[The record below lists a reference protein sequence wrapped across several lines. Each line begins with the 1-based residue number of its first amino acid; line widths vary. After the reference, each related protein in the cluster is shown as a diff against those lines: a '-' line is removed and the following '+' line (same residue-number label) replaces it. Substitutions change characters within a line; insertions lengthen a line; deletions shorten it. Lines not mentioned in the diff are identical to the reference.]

1 MIHFLG
7 GNQLTLLQNGVEYF
21 PALEA
26 AIDQAQ
32 HQVFLESY
40 IYAHDDAGHRI
51 SAALI
56 RAARRG
62 VATHLLVDGY
72 GAQDYPAAALAAL
85 RKAGVKALVY
95 RPQISPWRF
104 PRQHL
109 RRLHRKLA
117 VIDQRC
123 AFVGGINIIN
133 DSKIPDA
140 PPQYDYAVRVE
151 GPLVGV
157 IRQEAHNLY
166 ARLAWA
172 QLRQPRHAQLAPL
185 PAPLPAPETA
195 GQMRAAFLQ
204 RSNLRHR
211 RDIERAYLRAIGK
224 AKQAIILAN
233 PYFLPGRRF
242 RKALIHAA
250 ARGVT
255 VKLLLQGQVEFR
267 VVQYASRA
275 LYKQLLAAG
284 IEIFEYQPSILHAKV
299 AVIDRSWAT
308 VGSSNIDP
316 TSLFVSREANLVVY
330 DRDFAAALQASLDSA
345 IAHDARQITIDQLR
359 NSVWLSRLLQ
369 WLAYGGVRMLAGW
382 VGYGREME

>member
-1 MIHFLG
+1 MIKFLG
-7 GNQLTLLQNGVEYF
+7 GNQLTLLQNGVEFF

-40 IYAHDDAGHRI
+40 IYAHDDAGQRI
-51 SAALI
+51 AGALM
-56 RAARRG
+56 RAVQRG
-62 VATHLLVDGY
+62 VATHLVIDGY
-72 GAQDYPAAALAAL
+72 GAQDYPFTAREAL
-85 RKAGVKALVY
+85 RKAGVKVLVY

-117 VIDQRC
+117 VIDQRY

-133 DSKIPDA
+133 DSKTPGA
-140 PPQYDYAVRVE
+140 PLQYDYAVRVE

-157 IRQEAHNLY
+157 IRQQAHSLY

-172 QLRQPRHAQLAPL
+172 QLRQPRHTQL
-185 PAPLPAPETA
+185 APLPAPETA
-195 GQMRAAFLQ
+195 GQMRAAFVQ

-224 AKQAIILAN
+224 AKREIILAN

-255 VKLLLQGQVEFR
+255 VKLLLQGQVEFL

-284 IEIFEYQPSILHAKV
+284 IEIHEYQPSILHAKV
-299 AVIDRSWAT
+299 AVIDGRWAT

-316 TSLFVSREANLVVY
+316 TSLFVSREANLVAY
-330 DRDFAAALQASLDSA
+330 DHDFAATLQASLDSA
-345 IAHDARQITIDQLR
+345 IAHDARQITADDFS
-359 NSVWLSRLLQ
+359 NGSWLQRILHG
-369 WLAYGGVRMLAGW
+369 LAYSGVRLLAGW

>member
-1 MIHFLG
+1 MIKFLG

-32 HQVFLESY
+32 HHVFLETY
-40 IYAHDDAGHRI
+40 IYAHDDAGQRI
-51 SAALI
+51 AGALM
-56 RAARRG
+56 RAAQRG
-62 VATHLLVDGY
+62 VATHLVIDGY
-72 GAQDYPAAALAAL
+72 GAQDYPFTAREAL
-85 RKAGVKALVY
+85 RKAGVKLLVY

-133 DSKIPDA
+133 DSNTPGA

-151 GPLVGV
+151 GLLVNV
-157 IRQEAHNLY
+157 ILREAHNLHT
-166 ARLAWA
+166 RLAWA
-172 QLRQPRHAQLAPL
+172 QLRQPRRTQ
-185 PAPLPAPETA
+185 PAPLPVPEAA
-195 GQMRAAFLQ
+195 GHMRAAFLL

-224 AKQAIILAN
+224 AKHEIILAN

-250 ARGVT
+250 ARGVK
-255 VKLLLQGQVEFR
+255 VKLLLQGEVEFR
-267 VVQYASRA
+267 IVQYASRA

-284 IEIFEYQPSILHAKV
+284 IQIYEYQPSILHAKV
-299 AVIDRSWAT
+299 AVIDGRWAT

-316 TSLFVSREANLVVY
+316 TSLFVSREANLVAY
-330 DRDFAAALQASLDSA
+330 DHDFAAILQASLDSA
-345 IAHDARQITIDQLR
+345 IAHDARQITADGFSNGSWMQRSLH
-359 NSVWLSRLLQ
+359 
-369 WLAYGGVRMLAGW
+369 WLAYSGVRLLAGW

>member
-1 MIHFLG
+1 MIKFLG
-7 GNQLTLLQNGVEYF
+7 GNQLTLLQNGAEYF
-21 PALEA
+21 PALET

-40 IYAHDDAGHRI
+40 IYAHDEAGHRI
-51 SAALI
+51 SAALM
-56 RAARRG
+56 RAAQRG
-62 VATHLLVDGY
+62 VATHLLIDGY
-72 GAQDYPAAALAAL
+72 GAQDYPVAALAAM
-85 RKAGVKALVY
+85 RKAGVQALVY

-117 VIDQRC
+117 VIDQQC

-133 DSKIPDA
+133 DSKTPGA
-140 PPQYDYAVRVE
+140 PPQYDYAVRIE
-151 GPLVGV
+151 GPLVSSV
-157 IRQEAHNLY
+157 RQEAHNLY

-172 QLRQPRHAQLAPL
+172 QLRQPRRPQLAPL
-185 PAPLPAPETA
+185 DAPASA
-195 GQMRAAFLQ
+195 GHMRAAFLL

-224 AKQAIILAN
+224 AKHEIILAN

-250 ARGVT
+250 VRGVKI
-255 VKLLLQGQVEFR
+255 KLLLQGQVEFR
-267 VVQYASRA
+267 IVQYASRA

-299 AVIDRSWAT
+299 AVIDDHWAT

-316 TSLFVSREANLVVY
+316 TSLFVSREANIVIY
-330 DRDFAAALQASLDSA
+330 DRDFAATLQASLNAA
-345 IAHDARQITIDQLR
+345 IATNARQITSDRLR
-359 NSVWLSRLLQ
+359 KGVWLSRLLQ
-369 WLAYGGVRMLAGW
+369 WLAYGGVRLLAGW

>member
-1 MIHFLG
+1 MIKFLA
-7 GNQLTLLQNGVEYF
+7 GNQLTLLQNGAEYF

-32 HQVFLESY
+32 HHVFLETY
-40 IYAHDDAGHRI
+40 IYADDDVGQRIAG
-51 SAALI
+51 ALM
-56 RAARRG
+56 RAVQRG
-62 VATHLLVDGY
+62 VATHLLIDGY
-72 GAQDYPAAALAAL
+72 GAQDYPFTAREAL
-85 RKAGVKALVY
+85 RKAGVKVLVY
-95 RPQISPWRF
+95 RPQITPWRF

-117 VIDQRC
+117 VIDQRY

-133 DSKIPDA
+133 DSKTPGA

-151 GPLVGV
+151 GPLVNV
-157 IRQEAHNLY
+157 ILREAHNLH

-172 QLRQPRHAQLAPL
+172 QMREPRRAQLAPL
-185 PAPLPAPETA
+185 PVPEAA
-195 GQMRAAFLQ
+195 GHMRAAFLL

-224 AKQAIILAN
+224 AKQEIILAN

-267 VVQYASRA
+267 IVQYASRA
-275 LYKQLLAAG
+275 LYQQLLAAG

-299 AVIDRSWAT
+299 AVIDGCWAT

-316 TSLFVSREANLVVY
+316 TSLFVSREANLVAY
-330 DRDFAAALQASLDSA
+330 DRDFAATLQDSLNSA
-345 IAHDARQITIDQLR
+345 IANDTRQITTDEFS
-359 NSVWLSRLLQ
+359 NGSLLQ
-369 WLAYGGVRMLAGW
+369 RFLHWLAYSGVRLLAGW